1 MTTLL
6 SHGTACAGWNTGE
19 RKALFFARQTTFWGK
34 DNRMKL
40 AVSSTEAGLDARIDP
55 RFGRC
60 AYFVIVDVDSL
71 QTESLANE
79 SQGLGGGAG
88 IQAAQSVAARGVKAV
103 ITGNCG
109 PNAVDTLAA
118 AGVTLYTGQS
128 GTVRQ
133 AVENFKS
140 GQLTPA
146 SGANAPVHAGMAAE
160 SAPVGRQ
167 PLAGRGMGM
176 GGGRG
181 MGMGRGRGGGR
192 GIGYGGQI
200 PPEARRIGDQPLS
213 KQEQLRQLK
222 EQAAAQRREA
232 EALEARIRELENAL

>member
-1 MTTLL
+1 
-6 SHGTACAGWNTGE
+6 
-19 RKALFFARQTTFWGK
+19 
-34 DNRMKL
+34 MKL
-40 AVSSTEAGLDARIDP
+40 AVSSTEAGLDARMDP

-71 QTESLANE
+71 QAESLANE
-79 SQGLGGGAG
+79 SQGLGSGAG

-109 PNAVDTLAA
+109 PNAVDTLSA
-118 AGVTLYTGQS
+118 AGVALYTGQS
-128 GTVRQ
+128 GTVRE
-133 AVENFKS
+133 ALERFKS

-146 SGANAPVHAGMAAE
+146 SGANAPVHAGMAVE
-160 SAPVGRQ
+160 PAPIGRQ

-181 MGMGRGRGGGR
+181 MGMGGGRGGGR
-192 GIGYGGQI
+192 GIGCGGRMA
-200 PPEARRIGDQPLS
+200 PSALVSGDRTLS
-213 KQEQLRQLK
+213 KQKQLQLLK

-232 EALEARIRELENAL
+232 EALEARIRELENSL